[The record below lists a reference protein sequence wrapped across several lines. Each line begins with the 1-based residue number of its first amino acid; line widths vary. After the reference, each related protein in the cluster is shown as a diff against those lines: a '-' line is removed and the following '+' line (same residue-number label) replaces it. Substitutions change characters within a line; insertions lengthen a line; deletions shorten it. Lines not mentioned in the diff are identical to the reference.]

1 MFVFVIAASDYIV
14 TEYGSICIEIEKNPV
29 VDEDECIKAAKSLG
43 KTFMGDEE
51 NKYYPRGCYIFNNVD
66 IFWNVHKTGMKE
78 SKSAEICRKEGSNF
92 YSILSIDVENNVS
105 LEYVCVYLLSIV

>member
-1 MFVFVIAASDYIV
+1 MFIFVIAASDYIV
-14 TEYGSICIEIEKNPV
+14 TEYGSICTEIEKNPV

-92 YSILSIDVENNVS
+92 YSILSIFGVF
-105 LEYVCVYLLSIV
+105 VCNFP